1 MGPSAHFCSQCQPV
15 SAADVH
21 FQKGAGHCVEAG
33 GEDDDVELEVL
44 LGRSYARGCD
54 LLNGRA
60 PQVDE
65 MDVVAVVGLEVV
77 GVEQGPLGAEGVVV
91 GEELAA
97 GLGVVD
103 CLADLGADEVGGRVV
118 CGLVRHEVG
127 ERSADEVEAAL
138 GPLLLIQLVALSLG
152 VVQGGTLHRVQMAA
166 AVAPACLLEDCLV
179 VRFDLFLDEPTVR
192 RPVAGGHGELGRALE
207 DREAAGLPGD
217 DWNRLHAAG
226 AGAYDRHAFSR
237 KVDGVVRPGAGV
249 VPVAL
254 EGLQPL
260 DPGDVARGYAAD
272 AGDEVPGGY
281 PVAVVGLDLPQ
292 VGFFAEGGGRDA
304 GVELDVATQVEAV
317 GDVVEV
323 GEDLRLL
330 GVFAAPAPV
339 LEQLASRTR
348 SSRCSS
354 RSRSGRRGSGSST
367 RCRRR
372 RCRLR
377 RPGRRGPSRPAD
389 ATASPCPRSRLRLL
403 RRRSQR
409 HSSSQPSD
417 CLLQFQAYA
426 WPARTLQPRAAL
438 MYAQW
443 DVREAGGDWDWQV
456 QCPSV

>member
-1 MGPSAHFCSQCQPV
+1 M
-15 SAADVH
+15 
-21 FQKGAGHCVEAG
+21 
-33 GEDDDVELEVL
+33 
-44 LGRSYARGCD
+44 
-54 LLNGRA
+54 
-60 PQVDE
+60 
-65 MDVVAVVGLEVV
+65 
-77 GVEQGPLGAEGVVV
+77 

-138 GPLLLIQLVALSLG
+138 DPLLLVQLVALSLG

-192 RPVAGGHGELGRALE
+192 RPVTGGHGELGRALE

-330 GVFAAPAPV
+330 GVFAAPAPF
-339 LEQLASRTR
+339 LEQL
-348 SSRCSS
+348 
-354 RSRSGRRGSGSST
+354 
-367 RCRRR
+367 
-372 RCRLR
+372 LR
-377 RPGRRGPSRPAD
+377 EREAVDVALGVAAGAGVAVPVPGAAD
-389 ATASPCPRSRLRLL
+389 A
-403 RRRSQR
+403 
-409 HSSSQPSD
+409 
-417 CLLQFQAYA
+417 
-426 WPARTLQPRAAL
+426 AAGFVDL
-438 MYAQW
+438 DGEAHHVPQTPQHPHA
-443 DVREAGGDWDWQV
+443 REAGSDYYGIEVSAILQA
-456 QCPSV
+456 SHLIAS